1 MLQYVLLPSTPHPRW
16 IRQSLSKQTASWS
29 MAWKKR
35 SRCYSASN
43 YSIAKRCLSV
53 DCAMSNGLTW
63 ITEEK
68 LYMTFILML
77 SLLYPT
83 AFYYNL
89 AQLFRM
95 ISQQYEG
102 NIFIQ
107 PSERHLRYKLI
118 SWTLIS
124 LSPQNKT

>member
-1 MLQYVLLPSTPHPRW
+1 
-16 IRQSLSKQTASWS
+16 
-29 MAWKKR
+29 
-35 SRCYSASN
+35 
-43 YSIAKRCLSV
+43 
-53 DCAMSNGLTW
+53 
-63 ITEEK
+63 
-68 LYMTFILML
+68 MTFILML

-118 SWTLIS
+118 SRTLIS